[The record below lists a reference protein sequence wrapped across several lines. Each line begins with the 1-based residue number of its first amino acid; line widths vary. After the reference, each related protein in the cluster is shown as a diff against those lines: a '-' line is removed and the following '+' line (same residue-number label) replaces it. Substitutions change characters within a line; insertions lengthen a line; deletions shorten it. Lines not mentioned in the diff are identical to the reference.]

1 MHNCFLQIS
10 AVNQTAIL
18 YDDKWSSEWLHLFL
32 LIILSLISY
41 SNLIKYKIL
50 CIHTLSLAAPYC
62 WFSKQPQ
69 PITSATAAII
79 NIKKEPF
86 KTCMVS
92 FTNVLKGS

>member
-50 CIHTLSLAAPYC
+50 CIHTLSLPLH
-62 WFSKQPQ
+62 
-69 PITSATAAII
+69 T
-79 NIKKEPF
+79 
-86 KTCMVS
+86 V
-92 FTNVLKGS
+92 GSPNSLSQSHQQLQQL